1 MVQEAG
7 WAPGPVWTDAENATF
22 TGNRSPDRP
31 ARSESLYRLNHPGPR
46 VRRGLWLEKFK
57 FTDKWLGKMSR
68 QWEDNIKTD
77 PSEIGSEGVCCIY
90 LAQ

>member
-7 WAPGPVWTDAENATF
+7 WALGTDAENPVF
-22 TGNRSPDRP
+22 TGIRSPDRP
-31 ARSESLYRLNHPGPR
+31 VRSESLYRLNHPVPR
-46 VRRGLWLEKFK
+46 VHGGLWLEKLK
-57 FTDKWLGKMSR
+57 LTDKSLGKMSR